1 MLKTGEF
8 SANGGSTLQELQQ
21 KINEAK
27 GSTHYLDL
35 SRELKDQIELLV
47 ESNKILLKNN
57 HTFSLNP
64 HEITRMMDLEISNMF
79 KYLEYRYKFKT
90 YPNKKI
96 LTEFPL
102 HLLIEPISYCNLK
115 CVMCFQVDEKFS
127 KDKKYI
133 GKMDIDLFKKCV
145 DEARENSCRALTLA
159 SRGEPTLHPELSK
172 MIEYCK
178 PIKNHQFFD
187 LKLNTNAT
195 RLNENLIHSFFE
207 SEVTSLV
214 FSVDSDNKTQYERI
228 RVGGKFEKVL
238 KNIKMVKDIRDK
250 HYPNSHLQTRVSGV
264 LVENQSHEVIS
275 NFWSDYVDEVTLIRN
290 LPRWDSYNNDILNL
304 DKPCDVLW
312 ERMYVWYDGVCNPCD
327 FDYLSKLQ
335 TGNVERQSIS
345 EIWKSEAYTALRE
358 KHTNEGRSN
367 LNPCDRC
374 PL

>member
-133 GKMDIDLFKKCV
+133 GKMDIDL
-145 DEARENSCRALTLA
+145 
-159 SRGEPTLHPELSK
+159 
-172 MIEYCK
+172 
-178 PIKNHQFFD
+178 
-187 LKLNTNAT
+187 LK
-195 RLNENLIHSFFE
+195 
-207 SEVTSLV
+207 
-214 FSVDSDNKTQYERI
+214 SVLMKLEKI
-228 RVGGKFEKVL
+228 AVG
-238 KNIKMVKDIRDK
+238 
-250 HYPNSHLQTRVSGV
+250 H
-264 LVENQSHEVIS
+264 
-275 NFWSDYVDEVTLIRN
+275 
-290 LPRWDSYNNDILNL
+290 
-304 DKPCDVLW
+304 
-312 ERMYVWYDGVCNPCD
+312 
-327 FDYLSKLQ
+327 
-335 TGNVERQSIS
+335 
-345 EIWKSEAYTALRE
+345 
-358 KHTNEGRSN
+358 
-367 LNPCDRC
+367 
-374 PL
+374 